1 MIIFKEAFMFGYVR
15 TMDAE
20 LKVKEHELYKATYCG
35 LCRSM
40 GKCTGQ
46 CSRMTLN
53 YDFVFLALTR
63 YAISPCKV
71 EFKARRCLTHPFAK
85 RSSMERN
92 EILDYCSQASA
103 ILNYQKV
110 IDDLHDEKG
119 VKKLRA
125 ILLRPFVSHSRKKA
139 IKKNPKL
146 SNLDKT
152 ISIKLKEL
160 DELEKSENVGVDTP
174 AACFGDILG
183 EIMSF
188 GYDGTDK
195 RVAFELGKHIG
206 AWIYVADALDDM
218 REDAK
223 KGRYNPFLKL
233 YGGRIPN
240 EDELSL
246 IYDATKNKLFA
257 ASSAFDLIDISDEGI
272 KNILSNILYIGIP
285 KKISDI
291 IKSYSIDNKPKGK
304 NK

>member
-1 MIIFKEAFMFGYVR
+1 MFGYVR

-20 LKVKEHELYKATYCG
+20 LKVKEHELYRATYCG

-71 EFKARRCLTHPFAK
+71 SFRARRYLAHPFVK
-85 RSSMERN
+85 RSSMEQN
-92 EILDYCSQASA
+92 EILDYCSAASA

-110 IDDLHDEKG
+110 LDDLNDEKG
-119 VKKLRA
+119 LKKLRA
-125 ILLRPFVSHSRKKA
+125 ALLFPFVAYSRKKA
-139 IKKNPKL
+139 IKKDPAL
-146 SNLDKT
+146 RQ
-152 ISIKLKEL
+152 L
-160 DELEKSENVGVDTP
+160 DESISKKLESLSMIEKSEQIGVDIP

-188 GYDGTDK
+188 GLDGTDA
-195 RVAFELGKHIG
+195 RIAFELGKHVG

-218 REDAK
+218 REDSK
-223 KGRYNPFLKL
+223 KGRYNPLLKL

-240 EDELSL
+240 GDELSM

-257 ASSAFDLIDISDEGI
+257 AESAFDLIDTDDEGI

-285 KKISDI
+285 KRTADI
-291 IKSYSIDNKPKGK
+291 IDSYSSKTTPKGK
-304 NK
+304 DK

>member
-1 MIIFKEAFMFGYVR
+1 MFGYVR
-15 TMDAE
+15 TMNAE

-63 YAISPCKV
+63 YAISPCNV
-71 EFKARRCLTHPFAK
+71 TFKARRCLAHPLTK
-85 RSSMERN
+85 KDSMERN
-92 EILDYCSQASA
+92 EILDYCSAASA

-110 IDDLHDEKG
+110 LDDLNDEKG
-119 VKKLRA
+119 AKKLRA
-125 ILLRPFVSHSRKKA
+125 ALLYPFVAHSRKKA
-139 IKKNPKL
+139 IKNNPDLLSLDRSISKKL
-146 SNLDKT
+146 E
-152 ISIKLKEL
+152 EL
-160 DELEKSENVGVDTP
+160 SALEKSECVSVDTP

-188 GYDGTDK
+188 GYEGSDA
-195 RVAFELGKHIG
+195 RIAFELGRHVG

-223 KGRYNPFLKL
+223 KGRYNPLLKL
-233 YGGRIPN
+233 YGGKIPN
-240 EDELSL
+240 QDELSL

-257 ASSAFDLIDISDEGI
+257 AESAFDLIDTDDEGI
-272 KNILSNILYIGIP
+272 KNILSNILYLGIP
-285 KKISDI
+285 KKTSDI
-291 IKSYSIDNKPKGK
+291 INSYSSKPNPKGTDK
-304 NK
+304 

>member
-1 MIIFKEAFMFGYVR
+1 MFGYVR

-20 LKVKEHELYKATYCG
+20 LKVKELELYKATYCG

-71 EFKARRCLTHPFAK
+71 TFKARRCLAHPFKK
-85 RSSMERN
+85 RDSMEQN
-92 EILDYCSQASA
+92 EILEFCSQASA
-103 ILNYQKV
+103 ILNYQK
-110 IDDLHDEKG
+110 ILDDIHDERG
-119 VKKLRA
+119 AKKLA
-125 ILLRPFVSHSRKKA
+125 ALMLRPFVAHSRKKA
-139 IKKNPKL
+139 IKKNPAL
-146 SNLDKT
+146 RELDT
-152 ISIKLKEL
+152 SISAKLKKL
-160 DELEKSENVGVDTP
+160 DEIEKSDTVSVDLP
-174 AACFGDILG
+174 AAAFGDILG

-188 GYDGTDK
+188 GYQGSDK
-195 RVAFELGKHIG
+195 LVAYELGKHVG

-223 KGRYNPFLKL
+223 KGRYNPILKL
-233 YGGRIPN
+233 YGGNIPN
-240 EDELSL
+240 QDELSG
-246 IYDATKNKLFA
+246 IYDATKNKLFS
-257 ASSAFDLIDISDEGI
+257 ASAAFDLIDINDDGI

-285 KKISDI
+285 TKTSNI
-291 IKSYSIDNKPKGK
+291 INSYSSNKTERK

>member
-1 MIIFKEAFMFGYVR
+1 MFGYVR

-20 LKVKEHELYKATYCG
+20 LKVKEHELYRATYCG

-71 EFKARRCLTHPFAK
+71 SFRARRCLAHPFVK
-85 RSSMERN
+85 RSSMEQN
-92 EILDYCSQASA
+92 EILDYCSAASA

-110 IDDLHDEKG
+110 LDDLNDEKG
-119 VKKLRA
+119 LKKLRA
-125 ILLRPFVSHSRKKA
+125 ALLFPFVSYSRKKA
-139 IKKNPKL
+139 IKKDPAL
-146 SNLDKT
+146 RL
-152 ISIKLKEL
+152 L
-160 DELEKSENVGVDTP
+160 DESISKKLESLSIIEKSEQIGVDIP

-188 GYDGTDK
+188 GLDGTDA
-195 RVAFELGKHIG
+195 RIAFELGKHVG

-223 KGRYNPFLKL
+223 KGRYNPLLKL

-240 EDELSL
+240 GDELSM

-257 ASSAFDLIDISDEGI
+257 AESAFDLIDTDDEGI

-285 KKISDI
+285 KRTADI
-291 IKSYSIDNKPKGK
+291 IDSYSSKTTPKGK
-304 NK
+304 DK

>member
-1 MIIFKEAFMFGYVR
+1 MFGYVR

-63 YAISPCKV
+63 YAISPCELK
-71 EFKARRCLTHPFAK
+71 FKARRCLAHPFAK
-85 RSSMERN
+85 RSSMEQN
-92 EILDYCSQASA
+92 EILDYCAEASA
-103 ILNYQKV
+103 ILNYQKI
-110 IDDLHDEKG
+110 IDDINDEKG
-119 VKKLRA
+119 LKKLGA
-125 ILLRPFVSHSRKKA
+125 VLLRPFVSHSRKKA
-139 IKKNPKL
+139 IKKNPAL
-146 SNLDKT
+146 RELDSL
-152 ISIKLKEL
+152 ISTKL
-160 DELEKSENVGVDTP
+160 DELNQLEKSDSIGVDVP

-188 GYDGTDK
+188 DLDGTDK
-195 RVAFELGKHIG
+195 RIAFEFGKHIG

-223 KGRYNPFLKL
+223 KGRYNPLLKL
-233 YGGRIPN
+233 YGGKIPN

-257 ASSAFDLIDISDEGI
+257 AASAFDLIDIDDEGI

-285 KKISDI
+285 KKTATI
-291 IKSYSIDNKPKGK
+291 IDSYSSKITERNK
-304 NK
+304 

>member
-1 MIIFKEAFMFGYVR
+1 MFGYVR

-20 LKVKEHELYKATYCG
+20 LKVKEHELYRATYCG

-71 EFKARRCLTHPFAK
+71 SFRARRCLAHPFVK
-85 RSSMERN
+85 RSSMEQN
-92 EILDYCSQASA
+92 EILDYCSAASA

-110 IDDLHDEKG
+110 LDDLNDEKG
-119 VKKLRA
+119 LKKLRA
-125 ILLRPFVSHSRKKA
+125 ALLFPFVAYSRKKA
-139 IKKNPKL
+139 IKKDPAL
-146 SNLDKT
+146 RQ
-152 ISIKLKEL
+152 L
-160 DELEKSENVGVDTP
+160 DESISKKLESLSMIEKSEQIGVDIP

-188 GYDGTDK
+188 GLDGTDA
-195 RVAFELGKHIG
+195 RIAFELGKHVG

-218 REDAK
+218 REDSK
-223 KGRYNPFLKL
+223 KGRYNPLLKL

-240 EDELSL
+240 GDELSM

-257 ASSAFDLIDISDEGI
+257 AESAFDLIDTDDEGI

-285 KKISDI
+285 KRTADI
-291 IKSYSIDNKPKGK
+291 INSYSSKTTPKGK
-304 NK
+304 DK

>member
-1 MIIFKEAFMFGYVR
+1 MFGYVR

-20 LKVKEHELYKATYCG
+20 LKVKEHELYRATYCG

-71 EFKARRCLTHPFAK
+71 SFRARRCLAHPFVK
-85 RSSMERN
+85 RSSMEQN
-92 EILDYCSQASA
+92 EILDYCSAASA

-110 IDDLHDEKG
+110 LDDLNDEKG
-119 VKKLRA
+119 LKKLRA
-125 ILLRPFVSHSRKKA
+125 ALLFPFVSYSRKKA
-139 IKKNPKL
+139 IKKDPAL
-146 SNLDKT
+146 RQ
-152 ISIKLKEL
+152 L
-160 DELEKSENVGVDTP
+160 DESISKKLESLSMIEKSEQIGVDIP

-188 GYDGTDK
+188 GLDGTDA
-195 RVAFELGKHIG
+195 RIAFELGKHVG

-223 KGRYNPFLKL
+223 KGRYNPLLKL

-240 EDELSL
+240 GDELSM

-257 ASSAFDLIDISDEGI
+257 AESAFDLIDTDDEGI

-285 KKISDI
+285 KRTADI
-291 IKSYSIDNKPKGK
+291 IDSYSSKTTPKGK
-304 NK
+304 DK

>member
-1 MIIFKEAFMFGYVR
+1 MFGYVR
-15 TMDAE
+15 VNSPE
-20 LKVKEHELYKATYCG
+20 LKVKEYELYRGTYCG

-71 EFKARRCLTHPFAK
+71 SFRARRCLAHPFVK
-85 RSSMERN
+85 RSSMEQN
-92 EILDYCSQASA
+92 EILDYCSAASA

-110 IDDLHDEKG
+110 LDDLNDEKG
-119 VKKLRA
+119 LKKLRA
-125 ILLRPFVSHSRKKA
+125 ALLFPFVAYSRKKA
-139 IKKNPKL
+139 IKKDPAL
-146 SNLDKT
+146 RQ
-152 ISIKLKEL
+152 L
-160 DELEKSENVGVDTP
+160 DESISKKLESLSMIEKSEQIGVDIP

-188 GYDGTDK
+188 GLDGTDA
-195 RVAFELGKHIG
+195 RIAFELGKHVG

-218 REDAK
+218 REDSK
-223 KGRYNPFLKL
+223 KGRYNPLLKL

-240 EDELSL
+240 GDELSM

-257 ASSAFDLIDISDEGI
+257 AESAFDLIDTDDEGI

-285 KKISDI
+285 KRTADI
-291 IKSYSIDNKPKGK
+291 IDSYSSKTTPKGK
-304 NK
+304 DK

>member
-1 MIIFKEAFMFGYVR
+1 MFGYVR

-63 YAISPCKV
+63 YAISPCELK
-71 EFKARRCLTHPFAK
+71 FKARRCLAHPFAK
-85 RSSMERN
+85 RGSMEQN
-92 EILDYCSQASA
+92 EILDYCSEASA
-103 ILNYQKV
+103 ILNYQKI
-110 IDDLHDEKG
+110 IDDINDEKG
-119 VKKLRA
+119 LKKLGA
-125 ILLRPFVSHSRKKA
+125 VLLRPFVSHSRKKA
-139 IKKNPKL
+139 IKKNPAL
-146 SNLDKT
+146 RELDSL
-152 ISIKLKEL
+152 ISTKL
-160 DELEKSENVGVDTP
+160 DELNQLEKSDSIGVDVP

-188 GYDGTDK
+188 DLDGTDK
-195 RVAFELGKHIG
+195 RIAFEFGKHIG

-223 KGRYNPFLKL
+223 KGRYNPLLKL
-233 YGGRIPN
+233 YGGKIPN

-257 ASSAFDLIDISDEGI
+257 AASAFDLIDIDDEGI

-285 KKISDI
+285 KKTATI
-291 IKSYSIDNKPKGK
+291 IDSYSSKITERNK
-304 NK
+304 

>member
-1 MIIFKEAFMFGYVR
+1 MFGYVR

-71 EFKARRCLTHPFAK
+71 NFKARRCLAHPFAK

-110 IDDLHDEKG
+110 IDDLNDEKG
-119 VKKLRA
+119 AKKLRA
-125 ILLRPFVSHSRKKA
+125 ALLRPFVAHARKKA
-139 IKKNPKL
+139 IKRNSAL
-146 SNLDKT
+146 FELDKT
-152 ISIKLKEL
+152 ISEKLKEL
-160 DELEKSENVGVDTP
+160 DKLEKSASVGVDVP

-188 GYDGTDK
+188 DYNGTDK
-195 RVAFELGKHIG
+195 RIAFELGKHVG

-233 YGGRIPN
+233 YNGRIPN
-240 EDELSL
+240 ETELAL

-291 IKSYSIDNKPKGK
+291 INSYSIDNKPKGK
-304 NK
+304 DK